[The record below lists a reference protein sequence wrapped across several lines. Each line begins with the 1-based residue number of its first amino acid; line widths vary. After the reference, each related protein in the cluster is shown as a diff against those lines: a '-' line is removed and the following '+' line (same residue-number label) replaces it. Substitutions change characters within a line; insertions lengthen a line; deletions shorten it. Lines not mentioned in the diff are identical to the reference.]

1 MKKLTIILIV
11 IFSVQLLGQAQNLF
25 SKTYEG
31 RNLLNAS
38 TLDVCETID
47 KGYIILG
54 FSDSPDN
61 TQQICLIKT
70 NQSGDTLWTKLI
82 AGMGWSYG
90 FSIKQTS
97 DKGYIIAGNTSK
109 SIDTQAIVYPDLLL
123 AKISEN
129 GEVIWTKNFGGS
141 TFDGAKSVEI
151 TDDQGFIVMGS
162 ANSNGFDEYNPYLIR
177 TNALGDTT
185 WTKTLPSCGIGSR
198 GPDDFHTT
206 SDGGY
211 IIAGTTFGWNEGEWG
226 HVYVLKLDSNGDKTW
241 SKVYKNYNDMSDVRI
256 KESRDGGYVIAAP
269 NYRHTPERGYK
280 SEILLTKIDH
290 SGNVL
295 WDKAFV
301 GGGYAY
307 GNSVENTVDGGTI
320 VAGKTNDSLFNGCIY
335 LIKSNSTG
343 DTQWSRLHSIE
354 PFNGNIIV
362 KQTLDEGYIIT
373 GQQNEGSN
381 KTKIFLLKT
390 DKNGISSEITATEP
404 IENKIDFRV
413 FPNPSSDILNIQRND
428 NSKVFVEMIDVN
440 GKVVF
445 QKTYSDSFVKIEI
458 SKYPIGHYILKMT
471 SDTKSDKTVIIKS
484 KCY

>member
-1 MKKLTIILIV
+1 MKRLNIILIV
-11 IFSVQLLGQAQNLF
+11 IFSVQSLGQAQNLF
-25 SKTYEG
+25 LKFYDG
-31 RNLLNAS
+31 RNLSNAS
-38 TLDVCETID
+38 TLNVCETID

-54 FSDSPDN
+54 FSNTPDN
-61 TQQICLIKT
+61 KQQICLTKT

-82 AGMGWSYG
+82 PGKGWSYG
-90 FSIKQTS
+90 FSIKQTF
-97 DKGYIIAGNTSK
+97 DKGYVITGHTSE
-109 SIDTQAIVYPDLLL
+109 SIDWGVYTDLLL

-129 GEVIWTKNFGGS
+129 GEVIWTKYFGGS
-141 TFDGAKSVEI
+141 ANDGAKNIEI
-151 TDDQGFIVMGS
+151 MDDQGFIVLGS
-162 ANSNGFDEYNPYLIR
+162 ANSNGFDGFNPYLIR
-177 TNALGDTT
+177 TNAMGDTI
-185 WTKTLPSCGIGSR
+185 WTKTLSSCILGAS
-198 GPDDFHTT
+198 GPDDFNTT

-226 HVYVLKLDSNGDKTW
+226 HVYVIKLDSNGDKTW

-269 NYRHTPERGYK
+269 NYIHTPEGRYT

-295 WDKAFV
+295 WDKAFI

-320 VAGKTNDSLFNGCIY
+320 VAGKTNDILYNGCIY

-343 DTQWSRLHSIE
+343 DTQWTTLHSIA
-354 PFNGNIIV
+354 PGNANIIV
-362 KQTLDEGYIIT
+362 KQTSDEGYIIT
-373 GQQNEGSN
+373 GQQDEGSN

-390 DKNGISSEITATEP
+390 DKNGISSEITATLP

-413 FPNPSSDILNIQRND
+413 FPNPASDILNIQRND

-440 GKVVF
+440 GRVVY

-458 SKYPIGHYILKMT
+458 GKYPIGQYILKMT

>member
-1 MKKLTIILIV
+1 MKKLIIILIV

-54 FSDSPDN
+54 FSNTPDN
-61 TQQICLIKT
+61 KQQICLIKT

-97 DKGYIIAGNTSK
+97 DKGFIIVGHTSK
-109 SIDTQAIVYPDLLL
+109 SIDWGVYTDLFM
-123 AKISEN
+123 AKISEK
-129 GEVIWTKNFGGS
+129 GEIIWTKYFGGS
-141 TFDGAKSVEI
+141 AKDGAKSLEI
-151 TDDQGFIVMGS
+151 MDDQGFIVLGS
-162 ANSNGFDEYNPYLIR
+162 ANSNGFDGYNPYLIR
-177 TNALGDTT
+177 TNTIGDTI
-185 WTKTLPSCGIGSR
+185 WTKTLSSCVIGAS

-226 HVYVLKLDSNGDKTW
+226 HVYVIKLDSNGDKTW
-241 SKVYKNYNDMSDVRI
+241 SKVYNNYNDMSDVRI

-269 NYRHTPERGYK
+269 NYIHPPEGG
-280 SEILLTKIDH
+280 STVGILLTKIDL

-295 WDKAFV
+295 WDKAFI

-320 VAGKTNDSLFNGCIY
+320 VAGKTNDSLHNGCIY
-335 LIKSNSTG
+335 LVKSNSTG
-343 DTQWSRLHSIE
+343 DTQWTKLHSIA
-354 PFNGNIIV
+354 PGNGNIIV
-362 KQTLDEGYIIT
+362 KQTSDKGYIIT
-373 GQQNEGSN
+373 GQQDEGSN

-390 DKNGISSEITATEP
+390 DNNGISSEIIATVP

-413 FPNPSSDILNIQRND
+413 FPNPASDILNIQRND

-440 GKVVF
+440 GRVVY

-458 SKYPIGHYILKMT
+458 SKYPIGQYILKMT